1 MSAKNRDGDWGW
13 YASGAQHAAVA
24 DERGSGRGGGLNVP
38 GWIVTYV
45 RIVERLNYGVG
56 RVAMYAVFALMAV
69 LLWGALARAGGAP
82 QIWTDEMAQFILL
95 GYFMLGGAYALQ
107 MGSAVRMDVF
117 YSRWS
122 DRTRAVVDCVTI
134 LALLFYLGV
143 LLWGGIESTAY
154 SIEVGE
160 RRRGLW
166 RPYMWPVKAI
176 MVAGIVLMILQVS
189 TVLIR
194 DLARATGRAMPPPR
208 GRGVVGTQTGGA
220 SDGGVG

>member
-1 MSAKNRDGDWGW
+1 M
-13 YASGAQHAAVA
+13 
-24 DERGSGRGGGLNVP
+24 
-38 GWIVTYV
+38 YV
-45 RIVERLNYGVG
+45 L
-56 RVAMYAVFALMAV
+56 FALMAV
-69 LLWGALARAGGAP
+69 LLAGALARAGGAP
-82 QIWTDEMAQFILL
+82 QIWTDEMAQFLLL

-122 DRTRAVVDCVTI
+122 DRTKAVVDVVTI
-134 LALLFYLGV
+134 LTLLFYLGV

-166 RPYMWPVKAI
+166 RPYMWPIKAV

-189 TVLIR
+189 AILVR
-194 DLARATGRAMPPPR
+194 DLATALGRTMPPPR
-208 GRGVVGTQTGGA
+208 GRGVVGTQSGGA
-220 SDGGVG
+220 TEGGAG